1 MTGPLNDFTL
11 NQFVIRSQ
19 DINLN
24 TKKMKISS
32 VLDKKFFIE
41 SKDVSADFTYKGL
54 KASLPKF
61 ISSKLG
67 NFADDFGRLKYNGS
81 VKVNPK
87 QIFATG
93 NVITGIGQAKMK
105 DLNLVDYSTKR
116 PKYKGYFEVK
126 DLNVTALTKNK
137 QVGLISGKFN
147 VQGKVSMLI
156 RCMSKRI
163 RMSIILI

>member
-24 TKKMKISS
+24 TKNENLQCSGQ
-32 VLDKKFFIE
+32 KFFIE

-116 PKYKGYFEVK
+116 PNIKAILK
-126 DLNVTALTKNK
+126 
-137 QVGLISGKFN
+137 
-147 VQGKVSMLI
+147 
-156 RCMSKRI
+156 SKI
-163 RMSIILI
+163 